1 MNRLLIIIPAYNEE
15 KNIVNVVENL
25 KENYSQWDY
34 VVINDGSTDKTAEIC
49 KNKGYNLVDLPINL
63 GLSAAF
69 QTGLKY
75 ASIYGYKY
83 AIQYDADGQHQAQYI
98 ESMLETI
105 EKGEDIV
112 IGSRFVEKKKPLSM
126 RMLGSK
132 LITWTIKLT
141 TGVRIIDPTSGMRM
155 FNRKMIDEF
164 ANSLNYGPEPDTVSF
179 LIKNGAKVKEVQVEM
194 LERYAGESYLNWT
207 KSMAYMLRMTIS
219 ILFIQ
224 SFRKR
229 EKL

>member
-1 MNRLLIIIPAYNEE
+1 MKRLLIVIPAYNEE

-25 KENYSQWDY
+25 KKNYSQWDY

-75 ASIYGYKY
+75 ASIHGYEY

-98 ESMLETI
+98 ESMLRAI
-105 EKGEDIV
+105 ELGEDIV

-132 LITWTIKLT
+132 ILTWAIKLT
-141 TGVRIIDPTSGMRM
+141 TGVRIVDPTSGMRM
-155 FNRKMIDEF
+155 FNRKMIEEF

-207 KSMAYMLRMTIS
+207 RSMVYMLRMTIS

-229 EKL
+229 EKR